1 MVFWKLLLDFIAA
14 APKITV
20 ILSERS
26 ESKNLHISGGA
37 KILRLHFIS
46 LRMTRKGKQHI
57 VFVSLEILFL
67 KGGGSMQ
74 EFHCKTKILSG
85 ANALDWLKDCSCKTL
100 LVVTD
105 PYFMKNGTAQ
115 AIAQRVQAEQREF
128 FDGVKPDPS
137 VELAAEGTALMR
149 QYRPDLLIALGGGSA
164 MDTAKA
170 MVYFAGE
177 GIKFV
182 AIPTTS
188 GSGSEVTDFAIL
200 THDGV
205 KHPLV
210 DRRMQPDIALIS
222 AELVEKLP
230 PSLVADGGFDVLSH
244 ALEAL
249 AATNA
254 TPLTDALATGA
265 FLTAFHLLPASFRGD
280 VRVRGQIHLASTMA
294 GLAFTQSGL
303 GLCHALSHSLGGIF
317 HLPHGRLNAILL
329 PEVVACNAET
339 VGERYASLAK
349 QAGLGANSQTM
360 GVRNLR
366 NALIRLRKELHLPAT
381 LQEAGIPP
389 HKLRQHRQEIIA
401 AALADPCMATNP
413 GKVDVGKVLDL
424 VSGRG

>member
-1 MVFWKLLLDFIAA
+1 
-14 APKITV
+14 
-20 ILSERS
+20 
-26 ESKNLHISGGA
+26 
-37 KILRLHFIS
+37 
-46 LRMTRKGKQHI
+46 
-57 VFVSLEILFL
+57 
-67 KGGGSMQ
+67 MQ

-85 ANALDWLKDCSCKTL
+85 ANALDWLNGCSCKTL

-115 AIAQRVQAEQREF
+115 AIARRVQAEKREF

-149 QYRPDLLIALGGGSA
+149 QYHPDLLIALGGGSA

-177 GIKFV
+177 GVKFV

-200 THDGV
+200 THNGV

-210 DRRMQPDIALIS
+210 DRRMQPDAALIS
-222 AELVEKLP
+222 QELVEKLP

-254 TPLTDALATGA
+254 TSLTDALATGA
-265 FLTAFHLLPASFRGD
+265 FLTAFQLLPDSYRGD
-280 VRVRGQIHLASTMA
+280 TRARGEMHLASTMA

-303 GLCHALSHSLGGIF
+303 GLCHALSHSLGGVF

-329 PEVVACNAET
+329 PEVVACN
-339 VGERYASLAK
+339 GEAAGDAYANLAK
-349 QAGLGANSQTM
+349 QAGLGANSRTM

-366 NALIRLRKELHLPAT
+366 NALIRLRKELNLPAT

-389 HKLRQHRQEIIA
+389 HKVRQHRETIIA

-413 GKVDVGKVLDL
+413 GNADVGKVLDL

>member
-1 MVFWKLLLDFIAA
+1 
-14 APKITV
+14 
-20 ILSERS
+20 
-26 ESKNLHISGGA
+26 
-37 KILRLHFIS
+37 
-46 LRMTRKGKQHI
+46 
-57 VFVSLEILFL
+57 
-67 KGGGSMQ
+67 MQ
-74 EFHCKTKILSG
+74 EFYCKTKILSG
-85 ANALDWLKDCSCKTL
+85 SNALDWLKGCNCKTL

-115 AIAQRVQAEQREF
+115 AIAQGVQAEKREF

-177 GIKFV
+177 NVKFV

-200 THDGV
+200 THNGV

-210 DRRMQPDIALIS
+210 DRRMQPDVALIS

-230 PSLVADGGFDVLSH
+230 PFLVADGGFDVLSH

-249 AATNA
+249 VATKA
-254 TPLTDALATGA
+254 TALTDALATGA
-265 FLTAFHLLPASFRGD
+265 FLTAFGLLPASYGGD
-280 VRVRGQIHLASTMA
+280 TRVRGRIHLASTMA

-317 HLPHGRLNAILL
+317 HVPHGRLNAILL
-329 PEVVACNAET
+329 PEVVACNCAAA
-339 VGERYASLAK
+339 GRYAKLAK

-389 HKLRQHRQEIIA
+389 HQLRQYRQEIIT